1 MNSAA
6 EKKISHT
13 EISSDLETASS
24 MEYRTSSTVYKKFSN
39 ARSFND
45 KSAYDGVFAAPSKH
59 GAPVFSARVE
69 DYREI
74 FGGSRV
80 SSIPILDVPAL
91 SDSSSKLEYSKIFGA
106 FDELNFA
113 IPYEELLA
121 EANKANKANKTN
133 SSSKETR

>member
-1 MNSAA
+1 
-6 EKKISHT
+6 
-13 EISSDLETASS
+13 
-24 MEYRTSSTVYKKFSN
+24 MEYRASSTVYKKFSN

-91 SDSSSKLEYSKIFGA
+91 SDKKFPGDVRTSKVEYSKIFGG

-121 EANKANKANKTN
+121 EANKTN
-133 SSSKETR
+133 SFSQKTR

>member
-1 MNSAA
+1 
-6 EKKISHT
+6 
-13 EISSDLETASS
+13 
-24 MEYRTSSTVYKKFSN
+24 MEYRTSSTVYKKYSN

-45 KSAYDGVFAAPSKH
+45 RSTYDGVFAAPSKH

-80 SSIPILDVPAL
+80 SSIPILDVPAV
-91 SDSSSKLEYSKIFGA
+91 SDKKFPVDVRSSKVEYSKIFGG

-113 IPYEELLA
+113 VPYEELLA
-121 EANKANKANKTN
+121 EANKAN
-133 SSSKETR
+133 SFSKETR